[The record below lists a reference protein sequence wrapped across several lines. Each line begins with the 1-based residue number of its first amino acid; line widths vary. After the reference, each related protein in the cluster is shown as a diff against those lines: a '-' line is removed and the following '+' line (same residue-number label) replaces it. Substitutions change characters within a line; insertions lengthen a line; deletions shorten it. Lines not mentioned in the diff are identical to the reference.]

1 MNNQNE
7 IEEIE
12 ENRDEIEN
20 NRDEIE
26 PVKKITEPIKIDVL
40 REKKNPKKTSVR
52 QMKGLEKARRTK
64 ELKKM
69 LKIQKMEQMEQMEPE
84 MEQEMN
90 FMKHLPMLGISCA
103 LLGAGFLL
111 IKSMKSKMNTLERKI
126 VKTELNYNPAEMV
139 ESLREF
145 VEEKPAVLEEKLQ
158 DIPTNSN
165 RPTRLQ
171 LNF

>member
-69 LKIQKMEQMEQMEPE
+69 LKIQKMEQMEPE